1 MSSFLQFNS
10 VDRIDHSIVLF
21 FDNRH
26 ADAPRS
32 LVLPIDV
39 LDNDSFPSRSIS
51 FNICLGSCFGFLDPI
66 INITGLSLS
75 TL

>member
-32 LVLPIDV
+32 LVLPIDA
-39 LDNDSFPSRSIS
+39 LDNDRSIS
-51 FNICLGSCFGFLDPI
+51 FNICLGSCFGLLDPI

>member
-10 VDRIDHSIVLF
+10 VDIIDHSIVFF
-21 FDNRH
+21 FDNCH

-32 LVLPIDV
+32 LVLPIY
-39 LDNDSFPSRSIS
+39 
-51 FNICLGSCFGFLDPI
+51 LDPI

-75 TL
+75 IL